1 MTDHRPAPGRDHH
14 RSPRRGRVARRA
26 FAATFPALACL
37 LAPAATAQPGAVSH
51 QTYVISSFDSIRLEA
66 PADVEIV
73 TGKGASAIGTGDRAA
88 LDSLRLQ
95 MSGDTLIIR
104 MNRPA
109 MGAVTRA
116 RGPVRLKLTTGTLG
130 RVILLGPGTLT
141 ADEVKARHAEV
152 TLRGGGTLR
161 LPRIEADRL
170 TADLLGSGVMTLG
183 GRAGDMTSTA
193 SGSGRIDASAL
204 TANRLR
210 ADLDGSA
217 DARYLARD
225 NAILVAAGS
234 GSLVVTGKAT
244 CTVRK
249 LGSAQVECGGV
260 TY

>member
-1 MTDHRPAPGRDHH
+1 MTDHRPAPGRDQD
-14 RSPRRGRVARRA
+14 RNPRRGRVSWPLAAIFPA
-26 FAATFPALACL
+26 FACL
-37 LAPAATAQPGAVSH
+37 CAPAASAQPSATSR

-66 PADVEIV
+66 AADVEIV

-109 MGAVTRA
+109 IGAVTRA

-130 RVILLGPGTLT
+130 RVTLLGPGTLT
-141 ADEVKARHAEV
+141 ADEVKSRHVEA

-170 TADLLGSGVMTLG
+170 TADLLGSGTMTLA
-183 GRAGDMTSTA
+183 GRASDMTSTA
-193 SGSGRIDASAL
+193 SGSGRIDATGLA
-204 TANRLR
+204 ANRLR

-217 DARYLARD
+217 DARFFARD

-234 GSLVVTGKAT
+234 GSLIVTGKAS

-249 LGSAQVECGGV
+249 LGNAQVECGGV
-260 TY
+260 AY